1 MTVMVVSSS
10 GVVVLTAVVVA
21 VLFGSGAV
29 VVQYDGHGVI
39 QQWSGSANSGGGT
52 I

>member
-1 MTVMVVSSS
+1 MT
-10 GVVVLTAVVVA
+10 VA

-39 QQWSGSANSGGGT
+39 QQWSGGANGGGGT